1 MNAAIDVA
9 IALML
14 MYLILSLI
22 VTVTNEQIATALD
35 LRAETLKSAL
45 TQLLDDPTLKTDFNS
60 HGLIAGLNAAVSA
73 DNSSGFFRLIT
84 WLLTKLMRFQKT
96 ADDSHVS
103 YLSGNTFAL
112 ALLGSLDPTKLVPT
126 FENIEKAVELMPTS
140 KVRGALL
147 AQITAANGD
156 LDKLRS
162 NVAGWFDS
170 SMDRVSGIYKRDVR
184 RISFTIGLLLAA
196 IVNGDTFR
204 VSQALWNDS
213 SLRSGIADSAS
224 AIMTKIAATQP
235 DRIKPDGA
243 KSDNAK
249 ANGAKADDTKSDNTA
264 PAVATPENAK
274 PEAAK
279 PENAKPGDNKPDSAG
294 SGPIEKALNDIKD
307 WQDQLRPFPLGW
319 NTDPLGDKIKAWP
332 SFNLAIPILVK
343 ILGLLLTAFAI
354 SLGAP
359 FWFDMLGMFVQ
370 IRGTGKKPK
379 KTQAT

>member
-22 VTVTNEQIATALD
+22 VTVANEQIATALD

-45 TQLLDDPTLKTDFNS
+45 TQLLDDPTLKNDFNS

-73 DNSSGFFRLIT
+73 NNASVFYRFIT
-84 WLLTKLMRFQKT
+84 WLLTKLMRFQKST
-96 ADDSHVS
+96 DNSRIS

-112 ALLGSLDPTKLVPT
+112 AVLGSLDPTKPVPA
-126 FENIEKAVELMPTS
+126 FADIQKSVELMPPS
-140 KVRGALL
+140 KVRDALL

-170 SMDRVSGIYKRDVR
+170 SMDRVSGIYKRDVK
-184 RISFTIGLLLAA
+184 RISFTVGLLLAV

-224 AIMTKIAATQP
+224 AIITKIATTQP
-235 DRIKPDGA
+235 DHIRPDGA
-243 KSDNAK
+243 KSDN
-249 ANGAKADDTKSDNTA
+249 GA
-264 PAVATPENAK
+264 PAGAITENAK
-274 PEAAK
+274 P
-279 PENAKPGDNKPDSAG
+279 NDNKPVSAEA
-294 SGPIEKALNDIKD
+294 SPIDKALDKIKD

-319 NTDPLGDKIKAWP
+319 NTDPIWLNLGASP
-332 SFNLAIPILVK
+332 SFNLAIPFLVK

-359 FWFDMLGMFVQ
+359 FWFDTLGMFVQ
-370 IRGTGKKPK
+370 IRGTGKKPE
-379 KTQAT
+379 KTQET